1 MAHKVR
7 ELKWEITEIL
17 DKRETILG
25 KEYMVCW
32 KSTWL
37 LKRELGNAQKLLR
50 EFEAKG
56 REQHGRKRR
65 KSARTDTTFDG
76 YILSCGIC
84 FVHWPV
90 MDER

>member
-1 MAHKVR
+1 M
-7 ELKWEITEIL
+7 L
-17 DKRETILG
+17 DKRETMLG
-25 KEYMVCW
+25 TEYMVCW

-37 LKRELGNAQKLLR
+37 LKSELGNAQKLLR

-65 KSARTDTTFDG
+65 RSARTDTTFDG
-76 YILSCGIC
+76 YILSCGIY